1 MNNDKQTKD
10 FSLSSFIKLI
20 KSTNPSIWMLSVGIF
35 GSLLA
40 TITNLA
46 LPLFARNVIDGVSL
60 ELLNVGIIIGIILL
74 FIFRVAFDAFS
85 NYLLSKAGQQV
96 VARLREKMRFK
107 LIRMPAI
114 VRA

>member
-1 MNNDKQTKD
+1 KTIKKELRINILYEEYNTRYVKNFEELIKFFILPRKKAYIMNNDKQTKD

-60 ELLNVGIIIGIILL
+60 DLLNAGVII
-74 FIFRVAFDAFS
+74 
-85 NYLLSKAGQQV
+85 
-96 VARLREKMRFK
+96 
-107 LIRMPAI
+107 
-114 VRA
+114 